1 MHVLDWT
8 MVSAYFLLM
17 IGIGWWSHRRI
28 HDVRDFFTAGGRMP
42 WWLAGISHHM
52 SGYSAVLFVAY
63 ASVAYTDGITVYLWG
78 FASIGIGVGIG
89 SWLFAGR
96 WNRLRAKLGVASPLE
111 YLAQRYNV
119 PTQQALAWSGG
130 LLKIF
135 DIAAKWYAVATL
147 LNAFAGVPYV
157 WGIVITGAVTLIYC
171 TAGGL
176 WADALTDFGQFII
189 QGLAA
194 IVMIV
199 VILAKLGGI
208 SGLWTMWGQL
218 PPSHLSPTTSKF
230 TATLLLVYVL
240 VKTLEYNGGMWNL
253 AQRYMAAPDTRQAV
267 RGARLS
273 AALYLVWPLVLMFPM
288 FAAPLLV
295 PGLADPNTSYAVM
308 TMTFLPPGLIGLVLA
323 GIFSHTM
330 AMVSS
335 DANAISSVITRDVLP
350 VLWQRARSFTETQ
363 GLRAARISTVT
374 FVVITMV
381 VATQAPQLG
390 GVLAI
395 VVSWVAAL
403 IGPISVPLLL
413 GMLPWFRRCGPR
425 AALTSWAG
433 GLLSYALVYYV
444 LQASQAAVVAT
455 PVLVSLA
462 LFTGL
467 GLIASEQSAAVDEI
481 IDTLNHDDPRQ
492 GEGTEDDVFQDRADR
507 SAGVPPHSVH

>member
-28 HDVRDFFTAGGRMP
+28 NDVKDFFTAGGRMP

-63 ASVAYTDGITVYLWG
+63 AAVAYTDGITVYLWG

-111 YLAQRYNV
+111 YLKERYNV

-147 LNAFAGVPYV
+147 LNVFAGVPYV
-157 WGIVITGAVTLIYC
+157 WGIVITGAVTLVYC

-176 WADALTDFGQFII
+176 WADALTDFGQFLI

-199 VILAKLGGI
+199 VILGKLGGV
-208 SGLWTMWGQL
+208 SALWTMWGQL

-230 TATLLLVYVL
+230 TTTLLLVYVL

-253 AQRYMAAPDTRQAV
+253 AQRYMAAPTPREAV

-273 AALYLVWPLVLMFPM
+273 SALYLLWPLVLMFPM

-295 PGLADPNTSYAVM
+295 PGLQDPNTSYAVM

-350 VLWQRARSFTETQ
+350 VLSRRARAFTEAQ
-363 GLRAARISTVT
+363 GLRAARVSTVI
-374 FVVITMV
+374 FVVLTMV
-381 VATQAPQLG
+381 VATQAQNLG

-413 GMLPWFRRCGPR
+413 GMLPAFRRCGPR
-425 AALTSWAG
+425 AALVSWAG

-444 LQASQAAVVAT
+444 FNASQATVVAT

-467 GLIASEQSAAVDEI
+467 GLVASERRASADEI
-481 IDTLNHDDPRQ
+481 IESINTDGPGQLEPDS
-492 GEGTEDDVFQDRADR
+492 RA
-507 SAGVPPHSVH
+507 SVAAN

>member
-1 MHVLDWT
+1 
-8 MVSAYFLLM
+8 
-17 IGIGWWSHRRI
+17 
-28 HDVRDFFTAGGRMP
+28 
-42 WWLAGISHHM
+42 
-52 SGYSAVLFVAY
+52 
-63 ASVAYTDGITVYLWG
+63 
-78 FASIGIGVGIG
+78 
-89 SWLFAGR
+89 
-96 WNRLRAKLGVASPLE
+96 
-111 YLAQRYNV
+111 
-119 PTQQALAWSGG
+119 
-130 LLKIF
+130 
-135 DIAAKWYAVATL
+135 
-147 LNAFAGVPYV
+147 
-157 WGIVITGAVTLIYC
+157 
-171 TAGGL
+171 
-176 WADALTDFGQFII
+176 
-189 QGLAA
+189 
-194 IVMIV
+194 
-199 VILAKLGGI
+199 
-208 SGLWTMWGQL
+208 
-218 PPSHLSPTTSKF
+218 
-230 TATLLLVYVL
+230 
-240 VKTLEYNGGMWNL
+240 
-253 AQRYMAAPDTRQAV
+253 MAAPDTRQAV

-467 GLIASEQSAAVDEI
+467 GLIAGEQSAAVDEI

-492 GEGTEDDVFQDRADR
+492 GEGTEHDVFQDRADR